1 LEVSVALGLG
11 QCGSRWISVFAEEP
25 IMLAYFKKVFL
36 VAKGLVTGLKVTFRH
51 LFMPAITVQYPQE
64 KLTLSDRY
72 RGALAFHPEICISC
86 EMCVRACPSLCISL
100 EAKRNEETKKKDLAW
115 YKIDFGK
122 CNYCR
127 LCEEVCPTKPKSVH
141 HTKEYELSFT
151 SRDEFVMDW
160 RPEVAQPQGSEV
172 GQIWTKFIPRG
183 QKLSLDPKTNGSS
196 TPSDPLA
203 F

>member
-1 LEVSVALGLG
+1 M
-11 QCGSRWISVFAEEP
+11 F
-25 IMLAYFKKVFL
+25 AYFKNVFL
-36 VAKGLVTGLKVTFRH
+36 TAKGLVTGLTVTLRH

-64 KLTLSDRY
+64 KLTLSDRF

-141 HTKEYELSFT
+141 HTKEYELSFM

-160 RPEVAQPQGSEV
+160 RPEVPQPQGSEV
-172 GQIWTKFIPRG
+172 GQIWTKFMARG

-196 TPSDPLA
+196 TPSDPVA

>member
-1 LEVSVALGLG
+1 M
-11 QCGSRWISVFAEEP
+11 F
-25 IMLAYFKKVFL
+25 AYFKSVYNG
-36 VAKGLVTGLKVTFRH
+36 AKGLVTGLGVTLRH
-51 LFMPAITVQYPQE
+51 LFMPSITVQYPHE
-64 KLTLSDRY
+64 KLTLSDRF

-86 EMCVRACPSLCISL
+86 EMCVRACPSACISL
-100 EAKRNEETKKKDLAW
+100 ESKRNEETKKKDLAW

-151 SRDEFVMDW
+151 NRNDFVMDW
-160 RPEVAQPQGSEV
+160 RPDVAQPAGSDF
-172 GQIWTKFIPRG
+172 GQIWARFMAQG
-183 QKLSLDPKTNGSS
+183 QKTGVNIKSNGSS
-196 TPSDPLA
+196 TPSDPVA